1 MREDLPVSVS
11 YNKLW
16 KLMIDKNINKTR
28 LREEAGISSNA
39 MSKLGRNESVR
50 VDVLVKI
57 CNHLGCTMD
66 DIMEIIPD
74 SEEACND

>member
-1 MREDLPVSVS
+1 MSIS

-16 KLMIDKNINKTR
+16 KLMIDKNINKTK

-39 MSKLGRNESVR
+39 MAKLGKNESVR

-57 CNHLGCTMD
+57 CNRLGCKMD
-66 DIMEIIPD
+66 DIMEIVPD
-74 SEEACND
+74 SVGGEDD

>member
-1 MREDLPVSVS
+1 
-11 YNKLW
+11 
-16 KLMIDKNINKTR
+16 MIDKNINKTR

-39 MSKLGRNESVR
+39 MAKLGRNESVR

-66 DIMEIIPD
+66 DIMEILPENAGD
-74 SEEACND
+74 GHA

>member
-1 MREDLPVSVS
+1 MSIS

-16 KLMIDKNINKTR
+16 KLMIDKGVNKTR

-39 MSKLGRNESVR
+39 MAKLGKNESVK
-50 VDVLVKI
+50 VEVLAKI

-66 DIMEIIPD
+66 DIMEVITD
-74 SEEACND
+74 KEEA

>member
-1 MREDLPVSVS
+1 MSVS

-39 MSKLGRNESVR
+39 MAKLGRNESVR

-66 DIMEIIPD
+66 DIMEILPEKD
-74 SEEACND
+74 GENHA

>member
-1 MREDLPVSVS
+1 MPVSVS

>member
-1 MREDLPVSVS
+1 MSVS

-16 KLMIDKNINKTR
+16 KLMIDKNINRTR

-39 MSKLGRNESVR
+39 MAKLGRNESVR

-66 DIMEIIPD
+66 DIMEILPEKAGD
-74 SEEACND
+74 DHA